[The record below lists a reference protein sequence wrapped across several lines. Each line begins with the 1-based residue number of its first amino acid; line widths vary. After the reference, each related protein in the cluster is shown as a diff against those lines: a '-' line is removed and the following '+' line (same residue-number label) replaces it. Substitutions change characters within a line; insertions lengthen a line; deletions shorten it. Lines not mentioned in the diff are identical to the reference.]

1 MSGAIRKT
9 GIIRPRVETAAA
21 TTKERMMKKTTRARL
36 KREAAAE
43 AKNENMPIGHTPVSI
58 TIMVICAIMFLLIIF
73 RLSTIEAPPPS
84 GTTAVVFIAAG
95 FIILGIPFGLAWA
108 SRSDKKREYLKERER
123 DIYEKKCLEQEEEAN
138 DE

>member
-1 MSGAIRKT
+1 
-9 GIIRPRVETAAA
+9 
-21 TTKERMMKKTTRARL
+21 MKKTTRARL

-43 AKNENMPIGHTPVSI
+43 AKNENIPIGHTPVSI
-58 TIMVICAIMFLLIIF
+58 TIMAICAIMLLLLIFI
-73 RLSTIEAPPPS
+73 LIASKVPP
-84 GTTAVVFIAAG
+84 GTTVVFITGLIAAG

-108 SRSDKKREYLKERER
+108 SRSGKKIEYLKERER